1 MVTSPVRMGPKGTGP
16 TLIHYIVI
24 RDVLR
29 AELKS
34 RIP

>member
-1 MVTSPVRMGPKGTGP
+1 MVTSPTRMGPKDTGP
-16 TLIHYIVI
+16 ALMHYMVI

-34 RIP
+34 RTT